1 MREKKK
7 MQNKKIVIHQPCF
20 FPYIGNFHKFS
31 MADVF
36 VIMDETQY
44 DQRFTNRNKIIN
56 PNGHSGWDWLTIP
69 INKGYKFLPNNQV
82 EINNEIE
89 WQKKHWKK
97 ILFVY
102 KNAEKFDYIKEFLL
116 TTYTKKWDSL
126 FELDFETM
134 KKTLEMLEI
143 KLEVVKESELDIST
157 KSTNRLVD
165 ICKKLDG
172 TTYIS
177 GNGSRNYIDNTLF
190 KKQNIELIFQNYL
203 PKEYK
208 QISSKKFIPNLSI
221 IDLLVNFG
229 SDSKKFVN
237 EEFLNYN

>member
-1 MREKKK
+1 MKSSENSQTVLTTTQLDYSKLLQKNVNMKNKRHMELKGRVTNLKK
-7 MQNKKIVIHQPCF
+7 MIRE
-20 FPYIGNFHKFS
+20 Y
-31 MADVF
+31 
-36 VIMDETQY
+36 E
-44 DQRFTNRNKIIN
+44 
-56 PNGHSGWDWLTIP
+56 
-69 INKGYKFLPNNQV
+69 
-82 EINNEIE
+82 
-89 WQKKHWKK
+89 
-97 ILFVY
+97 
-102 KNAEKFDYIKEFLL
+102 
-116 TTYTKKWDSL
+116 
-126 FELDFETM
+126 
-134 KKTLEMLEI
+134 LEMLEI

>member
-1 MREKKK
+1 
-7 MQNKKIVIHQPCF
+7 
-20 FPYIGNFHKFS
+20 
-31 MADVF
+31 
-36 VIMDETQY
+36 
-44 DQRFTNRNKIIN
+44 
-56 PNGHSGWDWLTIP
+56 
-69 INKGYKFLPNNQV
+69 
-82 EINNEIE
+82 
-89 WQKKHWKK
+89 
-97 ILFVY
+97 
-102 KNAEKFDYIKEFLL
+102 
-116 TTYTKKWDSL
+116 
-126 FELDFETM
+126 M